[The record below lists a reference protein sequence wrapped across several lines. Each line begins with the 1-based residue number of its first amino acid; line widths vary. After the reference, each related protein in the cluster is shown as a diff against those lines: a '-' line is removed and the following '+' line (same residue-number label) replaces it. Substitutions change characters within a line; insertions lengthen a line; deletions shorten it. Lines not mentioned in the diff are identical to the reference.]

1 MNTMEISSISAKICE
16 VIEKLGLSDNA
27 NIDDQAFKEIFEII
41 DSLSLINFVVEL
53 ENVFDIEF
61 PDEFL
66 LPENF
71 TSLRILAEFI
81 RDMKAG

>member
-1 MNTMEISSISAKICE
+1 MDVSYISEKICRILE
-16 VIEKLGLSDNA
+16 NLGLSDSVD
-27 NIDDQAFKEIFEII
+27 IDDETFGEIFEII

-53 ENVFDIEF
+53 ENTFNIEF

-71 TSLRILAEFI
+71 VSLTVLSEFI
-81 RDMKAG
+81 YDIKEAQ

>member
-1 MNTMEISSISAKICE
+1 MDVSYISEKICRILE
-16 VIEKLGLSDNA
+16 NLGLSDSID
-27 NIDDQAFKEIFEII
+27 IDDETFGEIFEII

-53 ENVFDIEF
+53 ENAFNIEF

-71 TSLRILAEFI
+71 VSLTALSEFI
-81 RDMKAG
+81 HDIKEEQ